1 MSNISLIGDGHS
13 GSAFHV
19 TGRPMPSEEDRV
31 QTNSVGTDFFQTM
44 AIPIVQG
51 RGFNSHDNA
60 RSPKVAIVNR
70 ALARRFFPDESPIG
84 QTFECEDVNGPV
96 QIVGLAADTRYT
108 DLRGQTPPTFY
119 MPYRQGN
126 LPGRMTVEIRTAAEP
141 LSVLASVRSAVES
154 LDRDLPLIDVRAQE
168 QQIQSSL
175 SRERTFARLTG
186 GFGMVALALATA
198 GIYGLMAYTV
208 AGRTSE
214 IGIRMALGARM
225 GQILAGVLREALWLS
240 CGGVMVGV
248 GVSLWLAQ
256 FIGSML
262 YGLTAA
268 DPATLAFTAG
278 LLIAVALL
286 AGLGPAR
293 RASRV
298 HPLSALRHQ

>member
-1 MSNISLIGDGHS
+1 LG
-13 GSAFHV
+13 GSIRPLGIRSRQDNFLNGAPV
-19 TGRPMPSEEDRV
+19 T
-31 QTNSVGTDFFQTM
+31 
-44 AIPIVQG
+44 
-51 RGFNSHDNA
+51 
-60 RSPKVAIVNR
+60 
-70 ALARRFFPDESPIG
+70 
-84 QTFECEDVNGPV
+84 
-96 QIVGLAADTRYT
+96 IVGVVTAKFTGLTMGNAARIFVPLT
-108 DLRGQTPPTFY
+108 LQPLV
-119 MPYRQGN
+119 MPR
-126 LPGRMTVEIRTAAEP
+126 AA
-141 LSVLASVRSAVES
+141 R
-154 LDRDLPLIDVRAQE
+154 I
-168 QQIQSSL
+168 
-175 SRERTFARLTG
+175 G
-186 GFGMVALALATA
+186 W
-198 GIYGLMAYTV
+198 
-208 AGRTSE
+208 E

-268 DPATLAFTAG
+268 DPATLAFTAE